1 MGKRIL
7 VFLSGRNDG
16 STNVLCDE
24 FINGA
29 KESGNYVE
37 KILVNNKNINYCLG
51 CRACKLNKG
60 ICIHKDD
67 MTEILDKIIS
77 SNIIVFASPVYF
89 YSFNAQ
95 MKAIMDRTYAKLE
108 SIKDKEAYLIISGA
122 APTKNYMNTIVESF
136 EKYID
141 CFENIELSIDE
152 ISKQLGYN
160 YSGNFVKMFKKT
172 HGKTPLAFRKLKI

>member
-60 ICIHKDD
+60 IC
-67 MTEILDKIIS
+67 S
-77 SNIIVFASPVYF
+77 
-89 YSFNAQ
+89 
-95 MKAIMDRTYAKLE
+95 
-108 SIKDKEAYLIISGA
+108 KE
-122 APTKNYMNTIVESF
+122 
-136 EKYID
+136 
-141 CFENIELSIDE
+141 
-152 ISKQLGYN
+152 
-160 YSGNFVKMFKKT
+160 
-172 HGKTPLAFRKLKI
+172 

>member
-1 MGKRIL
+1 MQFKDL
-7 VFLSGRNDG
+7 VCHYICWSLQGVQLPFQPVSYTHL
-16 STNVLCDE
+16 
-24 FINGA
+24 
-29 KESGNYVE
+29 VE

-108 SIKDKEAYLIISGA
+108 SCLLYTSRC
-122 APTKNYMNTIVESF
+122 V
-136 EKYID
+136 
-141 CFENIELSIDE
+141 
-152 ISKQLGYN
+152 
-160 YSGNFVKMFKKT
+160 
-172 HGKTPLAFRKLKI
+172 

>member
-67 MTEILDKIIS
+67 MTEILYKIIS

-141 CFENIELSIDE
+141 CFENIELRGIIYGCGAIEKDFLKGKDVIKEAYDMGKSI
-152 ISKQLGYN
+152 I
-160 YSGNFVKMFKKT
+160 
-172 HGKTPLAFRKLKI
+172 